1 MADYLQRELS
11 PLSEEQWQTI
21 DGVVT
26 SVGQRQLVGR
36 RFIALLGPLGPGV
49 QTIADDRIGG
59 AELGAVDLLGDDGQ
73 TPAQAVHRRYITLP
87 LIYKDFRLHWRDV
100 ETSRQ
105 FRVPVDSG
113 LAAAAAAFCA
123 RAEDNMIFNGH
134 AALSLE
140 GLLTAEGRQ
149 VVPLSDWARSGA
161 AFEDIVAATQRL
173 VAAGFFGPFAL
184 AVSPRLY
191 ASMHRVHADTG
202 VLEIE
207 QVSKIAS
214 AGVFQTPVIPDDRA
228 VVVSTGAE
236 NMDLVL
242 AQDLVT
248 SFLQTSHM
256 NHLFRV
262 FEIVALR
269 IKRPGAIVALE
280 SGAPALPAVP
290 RRRGRPPG
298 RGAARGGGAG
308 EEARTP

>member
-1 MADYLQRELS
+1 MADYLQRDLS
-11 PLSEEQWQTI
+11 PLSEEQWRTI
-21 DGVVT
+21 DHVVT

-36 RFIALLGPLGPGV
+36 RFIPLFGPLGPGV

-59 AELGAVDLLGDDGQ
+59 AELGAIDLLGDDGQ
-73 TPAQAVHRRYITLP
+73 MPAQTIQRRYITLP
-87 LIYKDFRLHWRDV
+87 LIYKDFRLHWRDI

-105 FRVPVDSG
+105 FGVLLDTA

-123 RAEDNMIFNGH
+123 RAEDHMIFNGH
-134 AALSLE
+134 AALAHE
-140 GLLTAEGRQ
+140 GLLNAAGRQ
-149 VVPLSDWARSGA
+149 IMPLSDWGRSGA
-161 AFEDIVAATQRL
+161 AFEDVVAATQRL

-191 ASMHRVHADTG
+191 ASMHRVHANTG
-202 VLEIE
+202 ILEIE
-207 QVSKIAS
+207 QVSKIAT
-214 AGVFQTPVIPDDRA
+214 AGVYQTPVIPDDRA

-242 AQDLVT
+242 AQDLIT
-248 SFLQTSHM
+248 SFLETSHM

-269 IKRPGAIVALE
+269 IKRPGAIVTLE
-280 SGAPALPAVP
+280 GSAPALP

-298 RGAARGGGAG
+298 RGAARGGAAG
-308 EEARTP
+308 EEERTP